1 MKKNLSK
8 MMSME
13 FDYIIV
19 GAGSAGCLLANRL
32 SSDPEN
38 RVLLIEAGRKD
49 NNLWLHVPVGYFKTM
64 NNPKFDW
71 MYQLEKDKG
80 LNNRR
85 IDWPRGKVLGGS
97 SALNGLLY
105 IRGDKHDYDN
115 WEKLGNKGWSYKE
128 VLPLFKKFEC
138 QENGEDQYHGVDGE
152 LKVSNLRLRRK
163 IADLF
168 IKASEEIGIPFNAD
182 CNGEKQ
188 EGVGYFQ
195 QTTHKGFRR
204 SSYRSFLNRKVRARK
219 NLTIMTSTQ
228 ISKVIFDGS
237 KAIGVECIQNKRKA
251 SLTIHAKKEIILSAG
266 AISSPQ
272 ILQLSGI
279 GDKDLLNKFG
289 IKTIHHNPAVGKNLQ
304 DHLQIRLVY
313 KTNTRTLNDELNTW
327 WKKALI
333 GVQYILFRTGPLT
346 LSASQVFA
354 FTNTALDG
362 SRPNIQFHMQPLSAD
377 KPGDGVH
384 PFSAFT
390 MSVCNLRPE
399 SRGEVSINSSNPE
412 DLPTIIPNYLSTES
426 DRKVAIESIKVARK
440 IAQANSIKEHI
451 LDEFVPGNSL
461 SSDDE
466 LLEVARNHS
475 QSIYHP
481 VGTCKMGHD
490 KESVVDDQLRV
501 HGIKNL
507 RVVDASIMP
516 ELVSGNTN
524 APTMMI
530 AEKAAEMILNN
541 SHTSL
546 TK

>member
-1 MKKNLSK
+1 

-279 GDKDLLNKFG
+279 GDKDLLNKLG

-451 LDEFVPGNSL
+451 LDEFVPGNSF

>member
-1 MKKNLSK
+1 
-8 MMSME
+8 MMPME
-13 FDYIIV
+13 YDYIIV

-38 RVLLIEAGRKD
+38 KVLLIEAGRRD

-71 MYQLEKDKG
+71 MYKLEKDKG

-105 IRGDKHDYDN
+105 IRGDRHDYDN

-168 IKASEEIGIPFNAD
+168 IEASEEIGIPFNQD

-204 SSYRSFLNRKVRARK
+204 SSYRSFLNRKVRSRK

-228 ISKVIFDGS
+228 INKVIFDGTQ
-237 KAIGVECIQNKRKA
+237 AIGVNCSQKKGKT
-251 SLTIHAKKEIILSAG
+251 SLTIHAKKEVILSTG

-279 GDKDLLNKFG
+279 GDENLLNKFG
-289 IKTIHHNPAVGKNLQ
+289 IKTIHHNPWVGKNLQ

-333 GVQYILFRTGPLT
+333 GMQYILFRTGPLT

-412 DLPTIIPNYLSTES
+412 NLPTIIPNYLSTES
-426 DRKVAIESIKVARK
+426 DREVAVESIKVARK

-451 LDEFVPGNSL
+451 LDEFVPGGSF
-461 SSDDE
+461 SSDEE
-466 LLEVARNHS
+466 LLEAARNHS

-501 HGIKNL
+501 YGVKNL

-530 AEKAAEMILNN
+530 AEKAAEMILGKIH
-541 SHTSL
+541 SGL

>member
-1 MKKNLSK
+1 
-8 MMSME
+8 MSRE
-13 FDYIIV
+13 YDYIIV

-32 SSDPEN
+32 SSDSEN
-38 RVLLIEAGRKD
+38 TVLLIEAGGGD
-49 NNLWLHVPVGYFKTM
+49 DNLWLHVPVGYFKTM

-115 WEKLGNKGWSYKE
+115 WEKLGNKGWSYQN

-168 IKASEEIGIPFNAD
+168 IEASEEIGIPFNDD

-195 QTTHKGFRR
+195 QTTHKGLRR

-219 NLTIMTSTQ
+219 NLTIMTNTQ
-228 ISKVIFDGS
+228 ISKVIFDGT
-237 KAIGVECIQNKRKA
+237 KAIGVECIQSKGKTQ
-251 SLTIHAKKEIILSAG
+251 LTILANKEVILSAG

-272 ILQLSGI
+272 ILQLSGV
-279 GDKDLLNKFG
+279 GDEKLLNKYG

-333 GVQYILFRTGPLT
+333 GIQYILFRTGPLT

-354 FTNTALDG
+354 FTNTSLDG

-390 MSVCNLRPE
+390 MSVCNLRPQ

-426 DRKVAIESIKVARK
+426 DREIAIESIKVARK
-440 IAQANSIKEHI
+440 IAKANAIKNHI
-451 LDEFVPGNSL
+451 LDEFVPGHSFKT
-461 SSDDE
+461 DE
-466 LLEVARNHS
+466 DLLEAAKNHS

-490 KESVVDDQLRV
+490 KDSVVDDQLRV
-501 HGIKNL
+501 HGIENL

-530 AEKAAEMILNN
+530 AEKAAQMILSDVN
-541 SHTSL
+541 
-546 TK
+546 

>member
-1 MKKNLSK
+1 MNEKY
-8 MMSME
+8 
-13 FDYIIV
+13 DYIIV

-32 SSDPEN
+32 SANPNNS
-38 RVLLIEAGRKD
+38 VLLIEAGRKD
-49 NNLWLHVPVGYFKTM
+49 DNLWLHVPVGYFKTM

-71 MYQLEKDKG
+71 MYKLEKDKG

-105 IRGDKHDYDN
+105 IRGDRHDYDN
-115 WEKLGNKGWSYKE
+115 WKDLGNKGWGYDD
-128 VLPLFKKFEC
+128 VLPYFKKFEC
-138 QENGEDQYHGVDGE
+138 QENGENEYHGVDGE

-168 IKASEEIGIPFNAD
+168 IKASEEIGIPYNPD

-195 QTTHKGFRR
+195 QTSFKGFRR
-204 SSYRSFLNRKVRARK
+204 SSYRSFLNRKIRSRE
-219 NLTIMTSTQ
+219 NLTIITNTQ
-228 ISKVIFDGS
+228 ISKLVFSD
-237 KAIGVECIQNKRKA
+237 KKVIGVECIQSKGQPNK
-251 SLTIHAKKEIILSAG
+251 TIYANHEVILSAG

-279 GDKDLLNKFG
+279 GDEKHLTKLGVNV
-289 IKTIHHNPAVGKNLQ
+289 IHNNPAVGKNLQ
-304 DHLQIRLVY
+304 DHLQVRMVF

-333 GVQYILFRTGPLT
+333 GLQYALFRTGPLT
-346 LSASQVFA
+346 LSASQVYI
-354 FTNTALDG
+354 FTNTSLDG

-390 MSVCNLRPE
+390 MSICNLRPQ
-399 SRGEVSINSSNPE
+399 SRGEVTINSKNPE
-412 DLPTIIPNYLSTES
+412 DLPKIIPNYLSTQS
-426 DRKVAIESIKVARK
+426 DQKIAIDSIKVARK
-440 IAQANSIKEHI
+440 IANASPLKQHI
-451 LDEFVPGNSL
+451 LDEFVPGGSL
-461 SSDDE
+461 VSDED
-466 LLEVARNHS
+466 LLEAAKNNS

-481 VGTCKMGHD
+481 VGTCKMGND
-490 KESVVDDQLRV
+490 KNSVVDDQLKV
-501 HGIKNL
+501 YGVKGL

-530 AEKAAEMILNN
+530 AEKAAEMILSDNKV
-541 SHTSL
+541 SL

>member
-1 MKKNLSK
+1 MQEKY
-8 MMSME
+8 
-13 FDYIIV
+13 DYIIV

-32 SSDPEN
+32 SANPDNS
-38 RVLLIEAGRKD
+38 VLLIEAGRKD
-49 NNLWLHVPVGYFKTM
+49 DNLWLHVPVGYFKTM

-71 MYQLEKDKG
+71 MYKLEKDKG

-105 IRGDKHDYDN
+105 IRGDRHDYDN
-115 WEKLGNKGWSYKE
+115 WKDLGNKGWGYDD
-128 VLPLFKKFEC
+128 VLPYFKKFEC
-138 QENGEDQYHGVDGE
+138 QENGENEYHGVDGE

-168 IKASEEIGIPFNAD
+168 IKASEEIGIPFNPD

-195 QTTHKGFRR
+195 QTSFKGFRR
-204 SSYRSFLNRKVRARK
+204 SSYRSFLNRKIRSRE
-219 NLTIMTSTQ
+219 NLTIITNTQ
-228 ISKVIFDGS
+228 ISKLVFSD
-237 KAIGVECIQNKRKA
+237 KKVIGVECIQSKGQPNK
-251 SLTIHAKKEIILSAG
+251 TIYANHEVILSAG

-279 GDKDLLNKFG
+279 GDEKHLTKLGVNV
-289 IKTIHHNPAVGKNLQ
+289 IHNNPAVGKNLQ
-304 DHLQIRLVY
+304 DHLQVRMVF

-333 GVQYILFRTGPLT
+333 GLQYALFRTGPLT
-346 LSASQVFA
+346 LSASQVYI
-354 FTNTALDG
+354 FTNTSLDG

-390 MSVCNLRPE
+390 MSICNLRPQ
-399 SRGEVSINSSNPE
+399 SRGEVTINSKNPE
-412 DLPTIIPNYLSTES
+412 DLPKIIPNYLSTES
-426 DRKVAIESIKVARK
+426 DQKIAIESIKVARK
-440 IAQANSIKEHI
+440 IANASPLKQHI
-451 LDEFVPGNSL
+451 LDEFVPGGSL
-461 SSDDE
+461 VSDED
-466 LLEVARNHS
+466 LLEAAKNNS

-481 VGTCKMGHD
+481 VGTCKMGND
-490 KESVVDDQLRV
+490 KNSVVDDQLKV
-501 HGIKNL
+501 YGVKGL

-530 AEKAAEMILNN
+530 AEKAAEMILSDNKV
-541 SHTSL
+541 SL

>member
-1 MKKNLSK
+1 
-8 MMSME
+8 MMPKE
-13 FDYIIV
+13 YDYIII

-32 SSDPEN
+32 SSDPTN
-38 RVLLIEAGRKD
+38 KVLLIEAGRRD

-71 MYQLEKDKG
+71 MYKLEKDKG

-105 IRGDKHDYDN
+105 IRGDRHDYDN
-115 WEKLGNKGWSYKE
+115 WENLGNKGWSYKE

-152 LKVSNLRLRRK
+152 LKVSNLRLRRQ

-168 IKASEEIGIPFNAD
+168 IEASEEIGIPFNKD

-204 SSYRSFLNRKVRARK
+204 SSYRSFLNRKVRSRK

-228 ISKVIFDGS
+228 INKIIFDGTQ
-237 KAIGVECIQNKRKA
+237 AIGVNCSQKKGK
-251 SLTIHAKKEIILSAG
+251 SDLTIHANKEVILSAG

-279 GDKDLLNKFG
+279 GDEALLNKLD
-289 IKTIHHNPAVGKNLQ
+289 IKMIHHNPAVGKNLQ

-333 GVQYILFRTGPLT
+333 GMQYILFRTGPLT

-354 FTNTALDG
+354 FTNTSLDG

-390 MSVCNLRPE
+390 MSVCVLRPE

-426 DRKVAIESIKVARK
+426 DREVAVESIKVARK
-440 IAQANSIKEHI
+440 IAQANSIKDHI
-451 LDEFVPGNSL
+451 LDEFIPGASY
-461 SSDDE
+461 SSDEE
-466 LLEVARNHS
+466 LLEAARNHS

-501 HGIKNL
+501 HGVKNL

-530 AEKAAEMILNN
+530 AEKAAKMILGN
-541 SHTSL
+541 SHSGL

>member
-1 MKKNLSK
+1 MQEKY
-8 MMSME
+8 
-13 FDYIIV
+13 DYIIV

-32 SSDPEN
+32 SANPDNS
-38 RVLLIEAGRKD
+38 VLLIEAGRKD
-49 NNLWLHVPVGYFKTM
+49 DNLWLHVPVGYFKTM

-71 MYQLEKDKG
+71 MYKLEKDKG

-105 IRGDKHDYDN
+105 IRGDRHDYDN
-115 WEKLGNKGWSYKE
+115 WKDLGNKGWGYDD
-128 VLPLFKKFEC
+128 VLPYFKKFEC
-138 QENGEDQYHGVDGE
+138 QENGENEYHGVDGE

-168 IKASEEIGIPFNAD
+168 IKASEEIGIPYNPD

-195 QTTHKGFRR
+195 QTSFKGFRR
-204 SSYRSFLNRKVRARK
+204 SSYRSFLNRKIRSRE
-219 NLTIMTSTQ
+219 NLTIITNTQ
-228 ISKVIFDGS
+228 ISKLVFSD
-237 KAIGVECIQNKRKA
+237 KKVIGVECIQSKGQPNK
-251 SLTIHAKKEIILSAG
+251 TIYANHEVILSAG

-279 GDKDLLNKFG
+279 GDEKHLTKLGVNV
-289 IKTIHHNPAVGKNLQ
+289 IHNNPAVGKNLQ
-304 DHLQIRLVY
+304 DHLQVRMVF

-333 GVQYILFRTGPLT
+333 GLQYALFRTGPLT
-346 LSASQVFA
+346 LSASQVYI
-354 FTNTALDG
+354 FTNTSLDG

-377 KPGDGVH
+377 NPGDGVH

-390 MSVCNLRPE
+390 MSICNLRPQ
-399 SRGEVSINSSNPE
+399 SRGEVTINSKNPE
-412 DLPTIIPNYLSTES
+412 DLPKIIPNYLSTES
-426 DRKVAIESIKVARK
+426 DQKITIESIKVARK
-440 IAQANSIKEHI
+440 IANASPLKQHI
-451 LDEFVPGNSL
+451 LDEFVPGGSL
-461 SSDDE
+461 VSDED
-466 LLEVARNHS
+466 LLEAAKNNS

-481 VGTCKMGHD
+481 VGTCKMGND
-490 KESVVDDQLRV
+490 KNSVVDDQLKV
-501 HGIKNL
+501 YGVKGL

-530 AEKAAEMILNN
+530 AEKAAEMILSDNN
-541 SHTSL
+541 FGL

>member
-1 MKKNLSK
+1 MNEKY
-8 MMSME
+8 
-13 FDYIIV
+13 DYIVV

-32 SSDPEN
+32 SANPNNS
-38 RVLLIEAGRKD
+38 VLLIEAGRKD
-49 NNLWLHVPVGYFKTM
+49 DNLWLHVPVGYFKTM

-71 MYQLEKDKG
+71 MYKLEKDKG

-105 IRGDKHDYDN
+105 IRGDRHDYDN
-115 WEKLGNKGWSYKE
+115 WKDLGNKGWGYDD
-128 VLPLFKKFEC
+128 VLPYFKKFEC
-138 QENGEDQYHGVDGE
+138 QENGENKYHGVDGE

-168 IKASEEIGIPFNAD
+168 IKASEEIGIPYNPD

-195 QTTHKGFRR
+195 QTSFKGFRR
-204 SSYRSFLNRKVRARK
+204 SSYRSFLNKKIRSRK
-219 NLTIMTSTQ
+219 NLTIITNTQ
-228 ISKVIFDGS
+228 VSKLVFLDKKVI
-237 KAIGVECIQNKRKA
+237 GVDCIQTNGQPDK
-251 SLTIHAKKEIILSAG
+251 TIYANNEVILSAG

-279 GDKDLLNKFG
+279 GDEKHLTKLGVKV
-289 IKTIHHNPAVGKNLQ
+289 IHNNPAVGKNLQ
-304 DHLQIRLVY
+304 DHLQVRMVF

-333 GVQYILFRTGPLT
+333 GLQYALFRTGPLT
-346 LSASQVFA
+346 LSASQVYI
-354 FTNTALDG
+354 FTNTSLDG

-390 MSVCNLRPE
+390 MSICNLRPQ
-399 SRGEVSINSSNPE
+399 SRGEVTINSKNPE
-412 DLPTIIPNYLSTES
+412 DLPKIIPNYLSTQS
-426 DRKVAIESIKVARK
+426 DQKIAIDSIKVARK
-440 IAQANSIKEHI
+440 IANASPLKQHI
-451 LDEFVPGNSL
+451 LDEFVPGGSL
-461 SSDDE
+461 VSDED
-466 LLEVARNHS
+466 LLEAAKNNS

-481 VGTCKMGHD
+481 VGTCKMGND
-490 KESVVDDQLRV
+490 KNSVVDDQLKV
-501 HGIKNL
+501 YGVKGL

-530 AEKAAEMILNN
+530 AEKAAEMILSDNKV
-541 SHTSL
+541 SL

>member
-1 MKKNLSK
+1 MQEKY
-8 MMSME
+8 
-13 FDYIIV
+13 DYIIV

-32 SSDPEN
+32 SANPDNS
-38 RVLLIEAGRKD
+38 VLLIEAGRKD
-49 NNLWLHVPVGYFKTM
+49 DNLWLHVPVGYFKTM

-71 MYQLEKDKG
+71 MYKLEKDKG

-105 IRGDKHDYDN
+105 IRGDRHDYDN
-115 WEKLGNKGWSYKE
+115 WKDLGNKGWGYDD
-128 VLPLFKKFEC
+128 VLPYFKKFEC
-138 QENGEDQYHGVDGE
+138 QENGENEYHGVDGE

-168 IKASEEIGIPFNAD
+168 IKASEEIGIPYNPD

-195 QTTHKGFRR
+195 QTSFKGFRR
-204 SSYRSFLNRKVRARK
+204 SSYRSFLNRKIRSRE
-219 NLTIMTSTQ
+219 NLTIITNTQ
-228 ISKVIFDGS
+228 ISKLVFSD
-237 KAIGVECIQNKRKA
+237 KKVIGVDCIQSKGQPNK
-251 SLTIHAKKEIILSAG
+251 TIYANHEVILSAG

-279 GDKDLLNKFG
+279 GDEKHLTKLGVNVV
-289 IKTIHHNPAVGKNLQ
+289 HNNPAVGKNLQ
-304 DHLQIRLVY
+304 DHLQVRMVF

-333 GVQYILFRTGPLT
+333 GLQYALFRTGPLT
-346 LSASQVFA
+346 LSASQVYI
-354 FTNTALDG
+354 FTNTSLDG

-390 MSVCNLRPE
+390 MSICNLRPQ
-399 SRGEVSINSSNPE
+399 SRGEVTINSKNPE
-412 DLPTIIPNYLSTES
+412 DLPKIIPNYLSTES
-426 DRKVAIESIKVARK
+426 DQKIAIDSIKVARK
-440 IAQANSIKEHI
+440 IANASPLKQHI
-451 LDEFVPGNSL
+451 LDEFVPGGSL
-461 SSDDE
+461 VSDED
-466 LLEVARNHS
+466 LLEAAKNNS

-481 VGTCKMGHD
+481 VGTCKMGND
-490 KESVVDDQLRV
+490 KNSVVDDQLKV
-501 HGIKNL
+501 YGVKGL

-530 AEKAAEMILNN
+530 AEKAAEMILSDNKV
-541 SHTSL
+541 SL

>member
-1 MKKNLSK
+1 MR
-8 MMSME
+8 SME

-128 VLPLFKKFEC
+128 VLPFFKKFEC

-251 SLTIHAKKEIILSAG
+251 SLTIHAKKEVILSAG

-279 GDKDLLNKFG
+279 GDKDLLNKLG

-451 LDEFVPGNSL
+451 LDEFVPGNSF

-541 SHTSL
+541 SRTSL

>member
-1 MKKNLSK
+1 MNEKY
-8 MMSME
+8 
-13 FDYIIV
+13 DYIII

-32 SSDPEN
+32 SANPNNS
-38 RVLLIEAGRKD
+38 VLLVEAGRKD
-49 NNLWLHVPVGYFKTM
+49 DNIWLHVPVGYFKTM

-71 MYQLEKDKG
+71 MYKLEKDKG

-105 IRGDKHDYDN
+105 IRGDRYDYDN
-115 WEKLGNKGWSYKE
+115 WKDLGNKGWGYDD
-128 VLPLFKKFEC
+128 VLPYFKKFEC
-138 QENGEDQYHGVDGE
+138 QENGESEYHGADGE

-168 IKASEEIGIPFNAD
+168 IKASEEIGIPYNPD

-195 QTTHKGFRR
+195 QTSFKGFRR
-204 SSYRSFLNRKVRARK
+204 SSYRSFLNGKIRSRK
-219 NLTIMTSTQ
+219 NLTIITNTQ
-228 ISKVIFDGS
+228 VSKLVFLDKKVI
-237 KAIGVECIQNKRKA
+237 GVDCIQ
-251 SLTIHAKKEIILSAG
+251 TIGQPDKTIYANNEVILSAG

-279 GDKDLLNKFG
+279 GDEKHLTKLGVKV
-289 IKTIHHNPAVGKNLQ
+289 IHNNPAVGKNLQ
-304 DHLQIRLVY
+304 DHLQVRMVF

-333 GVQYILFRTGPLT
+333 GLQYALFRTGPLT
-346 LSASQVFA
+346 LSASQVYI
-354 FTNTALDG
+354 FTNTSLDG

-390 MSVCNLRPE
+390 MSICNLRPQ
-399 SRGEVSINSSNPE
+399 SRGEVTITTANPK
-412 DLPTIIPNYLSTES
+412 DLPKIIPNYLSTKS
-426 DRKVAIESIKVARK
+426 DQKIAIDSIKVARK
-440 IAQANSIKEHI
+440 IAEADSLKKHI
-451 LDEFVPGNSL
+451 LDEFIPG
-461 SSDDE
+461 SSFVSDE
-466 LLEVARNHS
+466 DLLEAAKNNS

-481 VGTCKMGHD
+481 VGTCKMGND
-490 KESVVDDQLRV
+490 KSSVVDDRLKV
-501 HGIKNL
+501 HGISGL

-530 AEKAAEMILNN
+530 AEKAAEMILADN
-541 SHTSL
+541 HPSL
-546 TK
+546 TN

>member
-1 MKKNLSK
+1 MKEKY
-8 MMSME
+8 
-13 FDYIIV
+13 DYIIV

-32 SSDPEN
+32 SANPDNS
-38 RVLLIEAGRKD
+38 VLLIEAGRKD
-49 NNLWLHVPVGYFKTM
+49 DNLWLHVPVGYFKTM

-71 MYQLEKDKG
+71 MYKLEKDKG

-105 IRGDKHDYDN
+105 IRGDRHDYDN
-115 WEKLGNKGWSYKE
+115 WKDLGNKGWGYDD
-128 VLPLFKKFEC
+128 VLPYFKKFEC
-138 QENGEDQYHGVDGE
+138 QENGENEYHGVDGE

-168 IKASEEIGIPFNAD
+168 IKASEEIGIPYNPD

-195 QTTHKGFRR
+195 QTSFKGFRR
-204 SSYRSFLNRKVRARK
+204 SSYRSFLNRKIRSRE
-219 NLTIMTSTQ
+219 NLTIITNTQ
-228 ISKVIFDGS
+228 ISKLVFSD
-237 KAIGVECIQNKRKA
+237 KKVIGVECIQSKGQPNK
-251 SLTIHAKKEIILSAG
+251 TIYANHEVILSAG

-279 GDKDLLNKFG
+279 GDEKHLTKLGVNV
-289 IKTIHHNPAVGKNLQ
+289 IHNNPAVGKNLQ
-304 DHLQIRLVY
+304 DHLQVRMVF

-333 GVQYILFRTGPLT
+333 GLQYALFRTGPLT
-346 LSASQVFA
+346 LSASQVYI
-354 FTNTALDG
+354 FTNTSLDG

-390 MSVCNLRPE
+390 MSICNLRPQ
-399 SRGEVSINSSNPE
+399 SRGEVTINSKNPE
-412 DLPTIIPNYLSTES
+412 DLPKIIPNYLSTES
-426 DRKVAIESIKVARK
+426 DQKIAIDSIKVARK
-440 IAQANSIKEHI
+440 IANASPLKQHI
-451 LDEFVPGNSL
+451 LDEFVPGGSL
-461 SSDDE
+461 VSDED
-466 LLEVARNHS
+466 LLEAAKNNS

-481 VGTCKMGHD
+481 VGTCKMGND
-490 KESVVDDQLRV
+490 KNSVVDDQLKV
-501 HGIKNL
+501 YGVKGL

-530 AEKAAEMILNN
+530 AEKAAEMILSDNKV
-541 SHTSL
+541 SL

>member
-1 MKKNLSK
+1 MP
-8 MMSME
+8 ME
-13 FDYIIV
+13 YDYIIV

-38 RVLLIEAGRKD
+38 KVLLIEAGRRD

-71 MYQLEKDKG
+71 MYKLEKDKG

-105 IRGDKHDYDN
+105 IRGDRHDYDN
-115 WEKLGNKGWSYKE
+115 WEKLGNKGWSYRD

-138 QENGEDQYHGVDGE
+138 QENGENEYHGIDGE

-204 SSYRSFLNRKVRARK
+204 SSYRSFLNGKVRARK
-219 NLTIMTSTQ
+219 NLTIMTNTQ

-237 KAIGVECIQNKRKA
+237 KAIGVDCLQKWNKEN
-251 SLTIHAKKEIILSAG
+251 LTIHANKEVILSAG

-279 GDKDLLNKFG
+279 GDENLLNKLD

-333 GVQYILFRTGPLT
+333 GMQYILFRTGPLT

-354 FTNTALDG
+354 FTNTSLDG

-390 MSVCNLRPE
+390 MSVCVLRPE

-426 DRKVAIESIKVARK
+426 DREVAVESIKVARK
-440 IAQANSIKEHI
+440 IAQANSIKDHI
-451 LDEFVPGNSL
+451 LDEFVPGASY
-461 SSDDE
+461 SSDEE
-466 LLEVARNHS
+466 LLEAARNHS

-501 HGIKNL
+501 HGVKNL

-530 AEKAAEMILNN
+530 AEKAAEMILGNRH
-541 SHTSL
+541 SGL
-546 TK
+546 TN

>member
-1 MKKNLSK
+1 
-8 MMSME
+8 MMPKE
-13 FDYIIV
+13 YDYIIV

-38 RVLLIEAGRKD
+38 KVLLIEAGRRD

-71 MYQLEKDKG
+71 MYKLEKDKG

-105 IRGDKHDYDN
+105 IRGDRHDYDN

-228 ISKVIFDGS
+228 LSKVIFDGS

-251 SLTIHAKKEIILSAG
+251 SLTIHAKKEVILSAG

-279 GDKDLLNKFG
+279 GDKDLLNKLG

-426 DRKVAIESIKVARK
+426 DRKIAIESIKVARK
-440 IAQANSIKEHI
+440 IAKANSIKEHI
-451 LDEFVPGNSL
+451 LDEFVPGNSF

-481 VGTCKMGHD
+481 VGTCKMGND

>member
-1 MKKNLSK
+1 MNEKY
-8 MMSME
+8 
-13 FDYIIV
+13 DYIVV

-32 SSDPEN
+32 SANPNNS
-38 RVLLIEAGRKD
+38 VLLIEAGRKD
-49 NNLWLHVPVGYFKTM
+49 DNLWLHVPVGYFKTM

-71 MYQLEKDKG
+71 MYKLEKDKG

-105 IRGDKHDYDN
+105 IRGDRHDYDN
-115 WEKLGNKGWSYKE
+115 WKDLGNKGWGYDD
-128 VLPLFKKFEC
+128 VLPYFKKFEC
-138 QENGEDQYHGVDGE
+138 QENGENEYHGVDGE

-168 IKASEEIGIPFNAD
+168 IKASEEIGIPYNPD

-195 QTTHKGFRR
+195 QTSFKGFRR
-204 SSYRSFLNRKVRARK
+204 SSYRSFLNRKIRSRE
-219 NLTIMTSTQ
+219 NLTIITNTQ
-228 ISKVIFDGS
+228 ISKLVFSD
-237 KAIGVECIQNKRKA
+237 KKVIGVECIQSKGQPNK
-251 SLTIHAKKEIILSAG
+251 TIYANHEVILSAG

-279 GDKDLLNKFG
+279 GDEKHLTKLGVNVV
-289 IKTIHHNPAVGKNLQ
+289 HNNPAVGKNLQ
-304 DHLQIRLVY
+304 DHLQVRMVF

-333 GVQYILFRTGPLT
+333 GLQYALFRTGPLT
-346 LSASQVFA
+346 LSASQVYI
-354 FTNTALDG
+354 FTNTSLDG

-390 MSVCNLRPE
+390 MSICNLRPQ
-399 SRGEVSINSSNPE
+399 SRGEVTINSKNPE
-412 DLPTIIPNYLSTES
+412 DLPKIIPNYLSTES
-426 DRKVAIESIKVARK
+426 DQKIAIESIKVARK
-440 IAQANSIKEHI
+440 IANASPLKQHI
-451 LDEFVPGNSL
+451 LDEFVPGGSL
-461 SSDDE
+461 VSDED
-466 LLEVARNHS
+466 LLEAAKNNS

-481 VGTCKMGHD
+481 VGTCKMGND
-490 KESVVDDQLRV
+490 KNSVVDDQLKV
-501 HGIKNL
+501 YGVKGL

-530 AEKAAEMILNN
+530 AEKAAEMILSDNKV
-541 SHTSL
+541 SL

>member
-1 MKKNLSK
+1 MQEKY
-8 MMSME
+8 
-13 FDYIIV
+13 DYIIV

-32 SSDPEN
+32 SANPDNS
-38 RVLLIEAGRKD
+38 VLLIEAGRKD
-49 NNLWLHVPVGYFKTM
+49 DNLWLHVPVGYFKTM

-71 MYQLEKDKG
+71 MYKLEKDKG

-105 IRGDKHDYDN
+105 IRGDRHDYDN
-115 WEKLGNKGWSYKE
+115 WKDLGNKGWGYDD
-128 VLPLFKKFEC
+128 VLPYFKKFEC
-138 QENGEDQYHGVDGE
+138 QENGENEYHGADGE

-168 IKASEEIGIPFNAD
+168 IKASEEIGIPYNPD

-195 QTTHKGFRR
+195 QTSFKGFRR
-204 SSYRSFLNRKVRARK
+204 SSYRSFLNRKIRSRE
-219 NLTIMTSTQ
+219 NLTIITNTQ
-228 ISKVIFDGS
+228 ISKLVFSD
-237 KAIGVECIQNKRKA
+237 KKVIGVDCIQTKGQPNK
-251 SLTIHAKKEIILSAG
+251 TIYANHEVILSAG

-279 GDKDLLNKFG
+279 GDEKHLTKLGVKV
-289 IKTIHHNPAVGKNLQ
+289 IHNNPAVGKNLQ
-304 DHLQIRLVY
+304 DHLQVRMVF

-333 GVQYILFRTGPLT
+333 GLQYALFRTGPLT
-346 LSASQVFA
+346 LSASQVYI
-354 FTNTALDG
+354 FTNTSLDG

-390 MSVCNLRPE
+390 MSICNLRPQ
-399 SRGEVSINSSNPE
+399 SRGEVTINSKNPE
-412 DLPTIIPNYLSTES
+412 DLPKIIPNYLSTQS
-426 DRKVAIESIKVARK
+426 DQKIAIESIKVARK
-440 IAQANSIKEHI
+440 IANASPLKQHI
-451 LDEFVPGNSL
+451 LDEFVPGGSL
-461 SSDDE
+461 VSDED
-466 LLEVARNHS
+466 LLEAAKNNS

-481 VGTCKMGHD
+481 VGTCKMGND
-490 KESVVDDQLRV
+490 KNSVVDDQLKV
-501 HGIKNL
+501 YGVKGL

-530 AEKAAEMILNN
+530 AEKAAEMILSDNKV
-541 SHTSL
+541 SL